1 VLQLT
6 LEIKANQF
14 VQTSGQTGRQRGKIL
29 NMKKILAI
37 IILGF
42 ICSKT
47 VLAESIEDFEIEGMS
62 IGDSLLK
69 TYSEKDIKK
78 TIAKKQGYKDK
89 SFVRGTIGSKDNQRS
104 YKIRRDFDTYDAI
117 QFHYK
122 KKDPEYKLYMV
133 SGIREYFDDID
144 SCNLEKSKIVKE
156 FKSIFPDARTDSK
169 KKPHPQDKTKKSIV
183 YTDYFY
189 FNDGS
194 VARIQCYDWSKKM
207 GYPDHLKVTMD
218 HSEYVYWMKNKAWK

>member
-1 VLQLT
+1 M
-6 LEIKANQF
+6 I
-14 VQTSGQTGRQRGKIL
+14 
-29 NMKKILAI
+29 KKILAI

-42 ICSKT
+42 MCSNT

-62 IGDSLLK
+62 VGDSLLK
-69 TYSEKDIKK
+69 YYSEKDIKK

-89 SFVRGTIGSKDNQRS
+89 SFVRGTIGSKDNQR
-104 YKIRRDFDTYDAI
+104 YKIRGDFVTYDAI
-117 QFHYK
+117 QFHFK
-122 KKDPEYKLYMV
+122 KKDPEYKLYMI
-133 SGIREYFDDID
+133 SGIKEYLGNID
-144 SCNLEKSKIVKE
+144 SCKLKKSEIVE
-156 FKSIFPDARTDSK
+156 ELRSIFPGVRTDSK
-169 KKPHPQDKTKKSIV
+169 KKLHPQDKTKKSIV